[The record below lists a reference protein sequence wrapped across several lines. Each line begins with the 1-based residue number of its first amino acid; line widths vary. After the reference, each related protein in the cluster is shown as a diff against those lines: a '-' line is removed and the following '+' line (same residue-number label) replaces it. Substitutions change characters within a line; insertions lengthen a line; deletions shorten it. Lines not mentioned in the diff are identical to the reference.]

1 MDTIS
6 STPSPPPR
14 ALIRAI
20 WRGHRLLVRLSGAR
34 LGLPA
39 PGRGKRMGMMR
50 VHAIGRNSGE
60 PRPVVLG
67 YFDDGDALVTL
78 AMNGWAAADPSW
90 LKNLRATPRCASTW
104 AVRAARSALAS
115 PPATS
120 MTDCGR
126 ASPTTRAG
134 VTSTPSRPAV
144 RMARRSSCSIRPE
157 RGTSSLSVPQT

>member
-1 MDTIS
+1 MDTTS

-39 PGRGKRMGMMR
+39 PRRGKRMGMMR
-50 VHAIGRNSGE
+50 VHAIGRSSGE

-78 AMNGWAAADPSW
+78 AMNGWAPADPSW
-90 LKNLRATPRCASTW
+90 LKNLRAHPEVRVDLGRTRRT
-104 AVRAARSALAS
+104 VRARIAAGEEHERLWARFADYPGWGDLDAFAIRR
-115 PPATS
+115 PKGTAVVVLDPA
-120 MTDCGR
+120 
-126 ASPTTRAG
+126 
-134 VTSTPSRPAV
+134 
-144 RMARRSSCSIRPE
+144 
-157 RGTSSLSVPQT
+157 

>member
-1 MDTIS
+1 MDTTS

-14 ALIRAI
+14 PLIRAI

-39 PGRGKRMGMMR
+39 PRRGKRMGMMR

-90 LKNLRATPRCASTW
+90 LKNLRAHPVVRVDLGRRRRTMRARIAAGEEHERLW
-104 AVRAARSALAS
+104 ARFADYPGWGDLDAFAIRRPKGTAVVVLD
-115 PPATS
+115 PA
-120 MTDCGR
+120 
-126 ASPTTRAG
+126 
-134 VTSTPSRPAV
+134 
-144 RMARRSSCSIRPE
+144 
-157 RGTSSLSVPQT
+157 

>member
-39 PGRGKRMGMMR
+39 PGRGTRMGMMR

-60 PRPVVLG
+60 LRPVVLG

-90 LKNLRATPRCASTW
+90 LKNLRAHPEVRVDLGRTRRT
-104 AVRAARSALAS
+104 VRARIATGDEHDRLWARFADYPGWGDVDAF
-115 PPATS
+115 A
-120 MTDCGR
+120 
-126 ASPTTRAG
+126 
-134 VTSTPSRPAV
+134 
-144 RMARRSSCSIRPE
+144 ARRPN
-157 RGTSSLSVPQT
+157 GTAIVVLDPA

>member
-1 MDTIS
+1 MDTTS
-6 STPSPPPR
+6 SAPSPPPR

-39 PGRGKRMGMMR
+39 PHPGKRMGMMR

-60 PRPVVLG
+60 SRPVVLG

-90 LKNLRATPRCASTW
+90 LKNLRAHPEVRVDLGRTRRT
-104 AVRAARSALAS
+104 VRARIATGEEHDRLWARF
-115 PPATS
+115 
-120 MTDCGR
+120 TDYPGWGDVD
-126 ASPTTRAG
+126 AFA
-134 VTSTPSRPAV
+134 
-144 RMARRSSCSIRPE
+144 ARRPD
-157 RGTSSLSVPQT
+157 GTAIVVLDPA

>member
-1 MDTIS
+1 MDTTS

-14 ALIRAI
+14 AVIRAI

-39 PGRGKRMGMMR
+39 PRRGKRMGMMR

-67 YFDDGDALVTL
+67 YFDDGAALVTL

-90 LKNLRATPRCASTW
+90 LKNLRAHPEVRVDLGRTRRT
-104 AVRAARSALAS
+104 VRARIATGEEHDRLWARF
-115 PPATS
+115 
-120 MTDCGR
+120 TDYPGWGDVD
-126 ASPTTRAG
+126 AFA
-134 VTSTPSRPAV
+134 
-144 RMARRSSCSIRPE
+144 ARRPG
-157 RGTSSLSVPQT
+157 GTAVVVLDSVAGAE